1 MRKNTP
7 EKLYNATIMVIDF
20 SGYVSTDELGLISK
34 VPTLVKK
41 FNDILLKKNNGVII
55 KVRGKRTLYCFD
67 SAQTALSSALHI
79 KDIISR
85 YNRINSGGIAVTS
98 MTVLHTEQIPPN
110 ETISDDT
117 ATRTL
122 FLMSLAS
129 PDEILL
135 SEDTYELLSPDQQ
148 TDCALQSNM
157 VGKGKSGPLKIYKF
171 IWKETAR
178 DQQLS
183 TVTGTTVP
191 NTTIPNTTIP
201 NIPVSDAIVPDTTTP
216 DAIIA
221 DSNAE
226 TKEPS
231 QEIYTTRNILQDKIR
246 DNKGFPVLSRTVE
259 LLMKLQD
266 NFKCD
271 ETSVSELTN
280 TILNDVA
287 LTNKLLALVNT
298 IYFSQQ
304 DGKVCT
310 ISRAFMLL
318 GFIQVRNTALSLM
331 LFKDI
336 HDADVG
342 QELKK
347 LMVNSLTSAVVAKK
361 IAREILLVNQEEA
374 FICALLHDLG
384 KMFAAYFVPEENK
397 KVIDNITSFHM
408 EEVDAARS
416 VFGMSYEELGMSI
429 SRGWHLPIQI
439 TNGMHKLQGT
449 VAGKPENDV
458 DKLSILSSFSN
469 EFCSLLLSDGL
480 TAEDKQ
486 SNLNNLLER
495 YANCFTLSN
504 EYVTELIANL
514 ISEMNNYCRI
524 YGIRIT
530 SVSIFDRLMDFLE
543 VVKAEQVSLDA
554 SVTPTAIDKPLD
566 TELFGATLITGSMS
580 FAEIAIQKGLH
591 DVTTALLGDFD
602 VNDIMRIII
611 EVIYRAMDFT
621 MTIVCIRNAKT
632 NSMEGR
638 FGLGKDVA
646 KVIKEFN
653 FPIEDSIDVFN
664 TAMSKNS
671 NIIVNDVNDFE
682 VKSRIPEW
690 HKNITKAKTFVI
702 LPIVVQ
708 DKPFGLIYAE
718 KAELAPIESHNV
730 WNLNTL
736 RKQATIACKYTA
748 GLKQRK

>member
-1 MRKNTP
+1 MRQNTP
-7 EKLYNATIMVIDF
+7 EKLYNATIMIIDF

-41 FNDILLKKNNGVII
+41 FNDILLKKNNGVVI

-67 SAQTALSSALHI
+67 SAEKALSTALHI
-79 KDIISR
+79 KDIVSK
-85 YNRINSGGIAVTS
+85 YNRINSGSLPVTS
-98 MTVLHTEQIPPN
+98 MTVLHTEPIPPN

-117 ATRTL
+117 ANRTI
-122 FLMSLAS
+122 FLMSLSS
-129 PDEILL
+129 PDEILM
-135 SEDTYELLSPDQQ
+135 SEDTYKLLSPNQQ
-148 TDCALQSNM
+148 QDCILQNNL
-157 VGKGKSGPLKIYKF
+157 VGKGKSGPLKVYKF
-171 IWKETAR
+171 TWEQIAR
-178 DQQLS
+178 DRLMF
-183 TVTGTTVP
+183 TLPDTTVP
-191 NTTIPNTTIP
+191 DVTVADT
-201 NIPVSDAIVPDTTTP
+201 PVSDATIAYTPVSYTTV
-216 DAIIA
+216 AY
-221 DSNAE
+221 SAE

-231 QEIYTTRNILQDKIR
+231 PEMQIPRNILHDKIS

-336 HDADVG
+336 HDAGVG
-342 QELKK
+342 RELKK

-361 IAREILLVNQEEA
+361 IAREVLLVNEEEA

-397 KVIDNITSFHM
+397 KVIENITGFHM
-408 EEVDAARS
+408 DEADASRS
-416 VFGMSYEELGMSI
+416 VLGMSYEELGMSI
-429 SRGWHLPIQI
+429 SKDWHLPIQI
-439 TNGMHKLQGT
+439 TLGMHKLHGA
-449 VAGKPENDV
+449 VAGKPENDF
-458 DKLSILSSFSN
+458 DKLSLLSSFAN
-469 EFCSLLLSDGL
+469 EFCSLLLSDDL

-486 SNLNNLLER
+486 LSLNNLMER
-495 YANCFTLSN
+495 YANCFTLSD
-504 EYVTELIANL
+504 EYIPELIASL

-530 SVSIFDRLMDFLE
+530 SVSIFDRLTDFLE
-543 VVKAEQVSLDA
+543 VVRAEQVSLDA
-554 SVTPTAIDKPLD
+554 PLTPTTIDKPLD
-566 TELFGATLITGSMS
+566 TELFGANLVTGSMS
-580 FAEIAIQKGLH
+580 AAEIAVQKGLH
-591 DVTTALLGDFD
+591 DVTAALLGDFD

-611 EVIYRAMDFT
+611 EVIYSAMDFT
-621 MTIVCIRNAKT
+621 MTIVCVRNAKT

-638 FGLGKDVA
+638 FGLGKDA
-646 KVIKEFN
+646 AQVIKDFN
-653 FPIEDSIDVFN
+653 FPIEDSTDVFN
-664 TAMSKNS
+664 TAMAKNS
-671 NIIVNDVNDFE
+671 NVIVNDVDDIE
-682 VKSRIPEW
+682 VKSRIPRW
-690 HKNITKAKTFVI
+690 HRNLSNAKTFVI

-718 KAELAPIESHNV
+718 KAELAPIESHNI
-730 WNLNTL
+730 WNLGTL
-736 RKQATIACKYTA
+736 RKQATIAFKYTA
-748 GLKQRK
+748 GFKQRK